1 MKSRMIRGILLLA
14 MLLTGLAAVA
24 SGQTGVTNYTGTLP
38 DGATYLIEVPSNWN
52 GTLFLF
58 SHGYV
63 VPGSDNP
70 AQDVSDPVMRLFL
83 LSSGFALAGSSYANT
98 GYAVEEAL
106 GDQIAVVDI
115 FKSTVG
121 AAKRTIAWGRSMG
134 GMITAGLIQRYPD
147 RFDAAMPMCGVVSG
161 GVGAWNAM
169 LDSEFAFKNLLDA
182 DSGLQLVNIS
192 DPWGNLGLAE
202 QALAA
207 AQATPQGRAR
217 LALAAALYDIPG
229 WFTPL
234 SPQPAPTDYATQ
246 EASQFLW
253 AQYVDFPF
261 FFALRA
267 EMEARAGGNP
277 SWNTHVNYRRQLERS
292 ADARE
297 VRTLYEQAGLDLN
310 ADLNLLNESIRIDA
324 DPWATAYLMQ
334 NIIYDG
340 EIHLPVLT
348 LHTTGDGLV
357 PIENESAYSQIVREE
372 GNGEFLRRASVAR
385 AGHCAFTPAE
395 AIAGMQTLLDRL
407 DTGAW
412 HHVSAVGLNHTAAA
426 LGPNLNIF
434 VTDDGKIVPEPPDFV
449 NFRPSPYLRPFDA
462 EDE

>member
-1 MKSRMIRGILLLA
+1 MKIPIVRTVLFSTLLLV
-14 MLLTGLAAVA
+14 LAAVTF
-24 SGQTGVTNYTGTLP
+24 GQTGVTTYTGTLA

-70 AQDVSDPVMRLFL
+70 AQDVSDPATRSFL
-83 LSSGFALAGSSYANT
+83 LSSGFALAGSSYAKT

-106 GDQIAVVDI
+106 GDQIAVLDI
-115 FKSTVG
+115 FSSTVG
-121 AAKRTIAWGRSMG
+121 APKRTIAWGRSMG

-147 RFDAAMPMCGVVSG
+147 RFNGAMPMCGVVSG

-169 LDSEFAFKNLLDA
+169 LDSEFAFKTLLTP
-182 DSGLQLVNIS
+182 DSGLQLVKIS

-207 AQATPQGRAR
+207 AQGTSQGRAR
-217 LALAAALYDIPG
+217 LALVSALYDIPG

-234 SPQPAPTDYATQ
+234 SPEPAPTDFATQ
-246 EASQFLW
+246 EANQFLW

-277 SWNTHVNYRRQLERS
+277 SWNTHVNYRKQLEQS
-292 ADARE
+292 ADTRE
-297 VRTLYEQAGLDLN
+297 VRALYEQAGLDLD
-310 ADLNLLNESIRIDA
+310 ADLKLLNESVRIKA
-324 DPWATAYLMQ
+324 DPWATAYLVQ

-340 EIHLPVLT
+340 DIHLPVLT
-348 LHTTGDGLV
+348 LHTTGDGLIPV
-357 PIENESAYSQIVREE
+357 ENESAYTQIVREE

-395 AIAGMQTLLDRL
+395 TVAGMLTLLNRL
-407 DTGAW
+407 ETGEW
-412 HHVSAVGLNHTAAA
+412 HHVHAADLNNKAAG
-426 LGPNLNIF
+426 LGPSLNIF
-434 VTDDGKIVPEPPDFV
+434 ILPDGTAVPVAAGFEEFKP
-449 NFRPSPYLRPFDA
+449 NRYLRPFDA